1 MFVEFMK
8 EEIIKSAKLNS
19 LSPPFLPAHKGGLA
33 PCIWDNGVII
43 SHSARPA
50 ARSQCIIQA
59 AQRKTPNPDPHPLP
73 LAPASL
79 SLPLASPPPAA
90 GPAPW
95 GHGLQHRTS
104 SRMAPQGFSAMQ
116 NWARASVVSDAFPLP
131 RLGTHPK
138 GGKPTRRPLFPAAPF
153 TGPKGGSNPAVHG
166 VDEGTH

>member
-79 SLPLASPPPAA
+79 SLPLASPPAAA
-90 GPAPW
+90 GPAPR
-95 GHGLQHRTS
+95 GHGLQHHRTS

-116 NWARASVVSDAFPLP
+116 NWASSVVSDAFPP
-131 RLGTHPK
+131 LGTHPK
-138 GGKPTRRPLFPAAPF
+138 GGKPIRRP
-153 TGPKGGSNPAVHG
+153 
-166 VDEGTH
+166 